1 MPLYL
6 SEKEGWRPV
15 PIDSDY
21 YYYPTTNQQQHQVVK
36 DEFYDYDDIFNSVYY
51 DIPQEIIPP
60 KEVVDNVSS
69 SVDQLH
75 YFPYQD
81 DRNQVDDFFTPQNL
95 RQPPPPSHVADDRQ
109 ALAILGLP
117 FGNFAVCHYF
127 QLSKHLF
134 LK

>member
-21 YYYPTTNQQQHQVVK
+21 YYYPTTNQQQH
-36 DEFYDYDDIFNSVYY
+36 DFYDYDDIFNSVYY

-60 KEVVDNVSS
+60 KEVADNVSS
-69 SVDQLH
+69 SHVDQLH

-81 DRNQVDDFFTPQNL
+81 NRNQVNDFFTPQIQNL

-127 QLSKHLF
+127 QLSKHLS
-134 LK
+134 